1 MNNVIKIILVVVIFG
16 FQISSAQENN
26 TIDYRYLWEEEK
38 LAHDIYE
45 TLGEKWDL
53 RVFHN
58 IKQSERQHMEMVE
71 LIIREKN
78 ISFELFSERGKFHNK
93 ELQQLYDK
101 LLAQGL
107 KSPKNALEAG
117 KIIEETDIKDLEIL
131 LMKEMVPNEKQILES
146 LLFASKRH
154 LAAFERKISQF

>member
-1 MNNVIKIILVVVIFG
+1 MNNVIKIILVVVFFG

>member
-1 MNNVIKIILVVVIFG
+1 MNNVIKIILVLVFFG

>member
-1 MNNVIKIILVVVIFG
+1 MNNVIKIILVLVFFG

-101 LLAQGL
+101 VLAQGL